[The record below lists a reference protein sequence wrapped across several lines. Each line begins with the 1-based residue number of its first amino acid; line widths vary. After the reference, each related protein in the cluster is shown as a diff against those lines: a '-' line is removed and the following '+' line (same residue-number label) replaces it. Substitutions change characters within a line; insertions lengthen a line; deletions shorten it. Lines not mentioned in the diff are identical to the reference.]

1 MHVTPVHEAAD
12 LSVPG
17 VAYITHFMFS
27 AFFFVIYSTC
37 NTFSKK
43 QSLFFSVKLRAGFS
57 LLPRNSWSRLPS
69 PAWPKD
75 QGSTKTPPSYFHLQN
90 RCWQSLGTPE
100 STGKHRD
107 SVVMEKT
114 HLCRDW
120 GCAVSVL
127 LNPRMMPAS
136 IPHKYSAWWFH
147 NRRSVSPSQSWPQ
160 HWPKHRMCH
169 YQMVQVA
176 IKSIKQK

>member
-43 QSLFFSVKLRAGFS
+43 QSLVFSVKLRAGFS

-69 PAWPKD
+69 SAWPKD

-100 STGKHRD
+100 STGKHGFSGHRENP
-107 SVVMEKT
+107 SLQGLRMRS
-114 HLCRDW
+114 LCPAQPQDD
-120 GCAVSVL
+120 ASFHPPQILSLMVS
-127 LNPRMMPAS
+127 
-136 IPHKYSAWWFH
+136 
-147 NRRSVSPSQSWPQ
+147 
-160 HWPKHRMCH
+160 
-169 YQMVQVA
+169 
-176 IKSIKQK
+176 